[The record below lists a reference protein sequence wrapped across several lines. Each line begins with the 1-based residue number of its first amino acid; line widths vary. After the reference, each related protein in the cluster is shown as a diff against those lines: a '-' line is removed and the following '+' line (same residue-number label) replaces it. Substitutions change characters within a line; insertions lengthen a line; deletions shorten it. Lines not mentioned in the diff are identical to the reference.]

1 MRNTTPTIKMFK
13 LLMALTAFVVLT
25 GAKGACFYA
34 GPDTVVYERIEPHQ
48 PVIVDS
54 TEAVYVEETITTTPT
69 GATVVVTETTT
80 TTTMPTYY
88 GDLVV
93 SYDFGGFTCGDMDIW
108 TFDIALYDYAG
119 FPVLQDFDL
128 PCDIFSEIQIRDLEM
143 GTYSL
148 TMVGRDIFGYETLVA
163 DITFDHED
171 WITPLFIDL

>member
-1 MRNTTPTIKMFK
+1 MKNATQMKKMFR
-13 LLMALTAFVVLT
+13 LMIGLTGFVLLT

-54 TEAVYVEETITTTPT
+54 SEAVVVEETVTTTPSGT
-69 GATVVVTETTT
+69 TVVVTETTT
-80 TTTMPTYY
+80 TTAMPVYY
-88 GDLVV
+88 GDLII

-119 FPVLQDFDL
+119 FPVIQDFDL

-143 GTYSL
+143 GPYHL

-163 DITFDHED
+163 DIEFDHQD